1 MEFCLSPR
9 ESEAFT
15 TDHPQPILEIIGI
28 LSQLSEKS
36 ELAPFNGPGA
46 GHLVRSRG
54 REDCQNKL
62 IG

>member
-15 TDHPQPILEIIGI
+15 TDHPQPILEIFRI

-36 ELAPFNGPGA
+36 ELAPFSGPEAEG
-46 GHLVRSRG
+46 LTS
-54 REDCQNKL
+54 QNTRDRDQSVSK
-62 IG
+62 